1 MFMIKK
7 WVSLLLVLV
16 VCVNFLPV
24 AVAVQHVQASSTWT
38 GSSVTGLPSNSTSD
52 ASVIYDSGTSTYKM
66 WYTKGVSSYGPV
78 DTQFA
83 GIRAVAGT
91 TLLADIQTLNF
102 TNIKNNDAGSV
113 KAVIH
118 YLAGLSP
125 SQLDTLSASV
135 NP

>member
-16 VCVNFLPV
+16 VCVNFLPI

-38 GSSVTGLPSNSTSD
+38 EHGSAVFGPGNSTSD
-52 ASVIYDSGTSTYKM
+52 SSVIYDSGTSTYKM

-78 DTQFA
+78 DAQITGICAAA
-83 GIRAVAGT
+83 GA
-91 TLLADIQTLNF
+91 TLLADLQSLSF
-102 TNIKNNDAGSV
+102 TNIATNDAGSV

-118 YLAGLSP
+118 YLAGLST
-125 SQLDTLSASV
+125 SQLDT
-135 NP
+135 